1 MKIVELAIT
10 ELGRKAVIEKLSQE
24 FPYLELSS
32 NEDELSR
39 SLQEFFPD
47 FIVDL
52 NYHNAVDSFLVQ
64 RNHCLNRVV
73 TDEDVRRNQFSE
85 TVPSFFKIRGDLWL
99 EHGCLTIAALKN
111 KLIENPQIKEQISQV
126 CKREP
131 VILIGFK
138 PNSNLFRWLVD
149 TFTDAQSSILVCF
162 VSSNRTWRKWCQN
175 LGYSTVCAPTRTELI
190 QKLSDFFKRT
200 PDAIESKIEHAR
212 KLHKTV
218 RIDYVN

>member
-1 MKIVELAIT
+1 M
-10 ELGRKAVIEKLSQE
+10 
-24 FPYLELSS
+24 
-32 NEDELSR
+32 
-39 SLQEFFPD
+39 
-47 FIVDL
+47 
-52 NYHNAVDSFLVQ
+52 DSFLVQ

-85 TVPSFFKIRGDLWL
+85 TVPSFKIRGDLWL

-162 VSSNRTWRKWCQN
+162 VSSNR
-175 LGYSTVCAPTRTELI
+175 LGESGAKSRLLNGMCANSNRVNTEVIRFL
-190 QKLSDFFKRT
+190 
-200 PDAIESKIEHAR
+200 
-212 KLHKTV
+212 
-218 RIDYVN
+218 